1 MTRILPTKSLFQALF
16 HCRLCWKITIGVF
29 FAILV
34 IEAGILFFSVRGY
47 ERDRLAEIEREGMV
61 VMRSIMR
68 TVVADPDGMKSFPE
82 FAKTIRKNSVL
93 LGAVVYQDGKR
104 ISSFGQS
111 PDLAS
116 SDMVDHN
123 RTTSV
128 YLKDD
133 HKLDVIWPDKRILK
147 NYQVIARIDA
157 SELPEQVTAFIW
169 RISGL
174 VLLISVFVTI
184 VTMLVL
190 EKSILLP
197 IRQLR
202 DRLDQAAK
210 DPNNP
215 GKYQMFSSHQDEWGD
230 VIHSLNRS
238 FEQSEANLLQIKQ
251 QEKELVAHR
260 DRLEELVI
268 ERTEKLQIALEQAQA
283 ASKAKSA
290 FMANMSHELRTPMNA
305 LIGFSDLLQTES
317 HGPLGHPEYLDYTRE
332 MNSSSH
338 RLLDLINMVLD
349 ITQLESGDYN
359 LNEQPFDF
367 EKMLQS
373 ILRSKKE
380 KAEQAKI
387 PLGFCEFNT
396 EFIVTGDETL
406 IRKAI
411 ANIVDNSI
419 TFSEEGKPV
428 NLSCNFDPEK
438 GLSLEI
444 RDQGIGMKE
453 EFFSRVLET
462 FSQAST
468 SYSRG
473 HEGAGLGLTFSNL
486 VMKAHGGKIQI
497 ESTEQVGTSVFI
509 HLPAGRVR
517 CELNQISGQHDAA
530 PIAIKTVI

>member
-1 MTRILPTKSLFQALF
+1 MTRTRLTKSLF

-29 FAILV
+29 CAILA

-82 FAKTIRKNSVL
+82 LAKTIRKNSVL
-93 LGAVVYQDGKR
+93 LGAVVYQNGKR

-111 PDLAS
+111 PDLVLA
-116 SDMVDHN
+116 DMSLQD
-123 RTTSV
+123 RTTSI
-128 YLKDD
+128 YLKDE
-133 HKLDVIWPDKRILK
+133 HKLDVNWPEKRILK
-147 NYQVIARIDA
+147 GYQVVARIDA
-157 SELPEQVTAFIW
+157 SELPDQVTAFIW
-169 RISGL
+169 RIAGL

-184 VTMLVL
+184 VTMVVL

-215 GKYQMFSSHQDEWGD
+215 GNYQMRSSHQDEWGD
-230 VIHSLNRS
+230 VIHSLNQL
-238 FEQSEANLLQIKQ
+238 FEQSDANLLQIKQ

-260 DRLEELVI
+260 DRLEDLVI
-268 ERTEKLQIALEQAQA
+268 ERTEKLQIALEQAQT

-290 FMANMSHELRTPMNA
+290 FMANMSHELRTPLNA

-317 HGPLGHPEYLDYTRE
+317 HGPLGHPDYVDYTRE

-349 ITQLESGDYN
+349 ITQLEAGGYN

-380 KAEQAKI
+380 KADQAKI
-387 PLGFCEFNT
+387 SLGLCEFNT
-396 EFIVTGDETL
+396 EIIVTGDETL
-406 IRKAI
+406 IKKAI
-411 ANIVDNSI
+411 TNIVDNSI

-428 NLSCNFDPEK
+428 YLSCDFDPEK

-453 EFFSRVLET
+453 EFFSRVLES
-462 FSQAST
+462 FGQAST

-486 VMKAHGGKIQI
+486 VLKTHGGEIQI

-509 HLPAGRVR
+509 HIPAGRVR
-517 CELNQISGQHDAA
+517 CEITQISNQHDAA
-530 PIAIKTVI
+530 PAAIKTVV